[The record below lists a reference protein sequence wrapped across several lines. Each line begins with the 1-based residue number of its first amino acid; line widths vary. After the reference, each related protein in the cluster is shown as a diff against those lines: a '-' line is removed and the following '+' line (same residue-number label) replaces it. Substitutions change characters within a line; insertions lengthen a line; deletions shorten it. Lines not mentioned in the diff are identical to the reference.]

1 MPAFAGAVTCVRT
14 MKVTFVCTLNIWTY
28 DKHSVIAHHLSLRL
42 LLLRFKVLPLQLLYL
57 MVFLQLRIFQLVQIF
72 LLLLLIVRVQD
83 CQK

>member
-28 DKHSVIAHHLSLRL
+28 DKHSVIAQHLSLRL
-42 LLLRFKVLPLQLLYL
+42 LVLHFEILPLQLLFL
-57 MVFLQLRIFQLVQIF
+57 MVLLQLRILQLVQI
-72 LLLLLIVRVQD
+72 LLLLLLSLRVHY